1 MALARDLTPMIDFD
15 EVIDRRD
22 THSQKWDELEKGYG
36 VSPDGGIPLWVA
48 DMDFR
53 APPPVNEALQQMA
66 DHGIHGYYGDD
77 SSFRAAMAGW
87 MKRRHGWTIEPD
99 WALQTHGLVNAI
111 AMVIQACSAPG
122 EGVIIFSPVYHAFAR
137 IINANG
143 RRMVASPLR
152 VEDNRFHMDIEALE
166 ASLTGDER
174 ILLLCS
180 PHNPGGR
187 VWSAGELKE
196 VAAFCERNDIILVSD
211 EVHHDLVMPGHSHH
225 ITACVAPE
233 ICDRLVTLVAT
244 SRTFNIA
251 GMETGSML
259 ISNPKL
265 RRLVAKARSAMSIS
279 NNRFGMIMAEAAYR
293 DGDEWLDSLL
303 TYLDGN
309 RRVLNEGIAAIPGLS
324 VMNLEATYL
333 AWVDFSGTGMECEQF
348 MSRIRNVGLAPSA
361 GQSFGPEGELCMRF
375 NIACRRAL
383 LDEAMGRLADA
394 FSDLQ

>member
-1 MALARDLTPMIDFD
+1 MTDFD

-22 THSQKWDELEKGYG
+22 THSQKWDDLEKNYG
-36 VSPDGGIPLWVA
+36 VPADSGIPLWVA

-53 APPPVNEALQQMA
+53 APPPVNAALQRMV
-66 DHGIHGYYGDD
+66 DHGVHGYYGDD
-77 SSFRAAMAGW
+77 TSFRAAMAGW
-87 MKRRHGWTIEPD
+87 MKRRHDWTIEPE

-137 IINANG
+137 IISTND

-152 VEDNRFHMDIEALE
+152 IEDNRFHMDIAALE

-187 VWSAGELKE
+187 VWSAEELRD

-225 ITACVAPE
+225 VTACVAPE

-244 SRTFNIA
+244 SKTFNIA
-251 GMETGSML
+251 GIETGSML
-259 ISNPKL
+259 ISNPAL
-265 RRLVAKARSAMSIS
+265 RRRVAKARSAMSIS
-279 NNRFGMIMAEAAYR
+279 NNRFGMIMAEAAYQ

-309 RRVLNEGIAAIPGLS
+309 RRALNQGIEGVPGLT

-333 AWVDFSGTGMECEQF
+333 AWVDFSGTGMAREAF
-348 MSRIRNVGLAPSA
+348 TTRLKDAGLAPSD

>member
-1 MALARDLTPMIDFD
+1 MTDFD

-22 THSQKWDELEKGYG
+22 THSQKWDDLEKNYG
-36 VSPDGGIPLWVA
+36 VSADSGIPLWVA

-53 APPPVNEALQQMA
+53 APPPVNAALQRMV
-66 DHGIHGYYGDD
+66 DHGVHGYYGDD
-77 SSFRAAMAGW
+77 TSFRAAMAGW
-87 MKRRHGWTIEPD
+87 MKRRHDWTIEPE

-137 IINANG
+137 IISAND

-152 VEDNRFHMDIEALE
+152 IEDNRFHMDIAALE

-187 VWSAGELKE
+187 VWSAEELRD

-225 ITACVAPE
+225 VTACVAPE

-244 SRTFNIA
+244 SKTFNIA
-251 GMETGSML
+251 GIETGSML
-259 ISNPKL
+259 ISNPAL
-265 RRLVAKARSAMSIS
+265 RRRVAKARSAMSIS
-279 NNRFGMIMAEAAYR
+279 NNRFGMIMAEAAYQ

-309 RRVLNEGIAAIPGLS
+309 RRALNQGIEGVPGLS

-333 AWVDFSGTGMECEQF
+333 AWVDFSGTGMAREAF
-348 MSRIRNVGLAPSA
+348 TTRLKDAGLAPSD

>member
-1 MALARDLTPMIDFD
+1 MIDFD

-53 APPPVNEALQQMA
+53 APPPVNEALQQMV

-187 VWSAGELKE
+187 VWSAGELRD

-233 ICDRLVTLVAT
+233 DLRQACHSGGDKQDIQHCRDRDRQHADFESDTPPPGGESAVGDVD
-244 SRTFNIA
+244 FQQ
-251 GMETGSML
+251 
-259 ISNPKL
+259 PL
-265 RRLVAKARSAMSIS
+265 RNDHGRGGVSGR
-279 NNRFGMIMAEAAYR
+279 
-293 DGDEWLDSLL
+293 
-303 TYLDGN
+303 
-309 RRVLNEGIAAIPGLS
+309 RRV
-324 VMNLEATYL
+324 
-333 AWVDFSGTGMECEQF
+333 
-348 MSRIRNVGLAPSA
+348 A
-361 GQSFGPEGELCMRF
+361 GQP
-375 NIACRRAL
+375 
-383 LDEAMGRLADA
+383 ADL
-394 FSDLQ
+394 S

>member
-1 MALARDLTPMIDFD
+1 MIDFD
-15 EVIDRRD
+15 EVIDRRH
-22 THSQKWDELEKGYG
+22 THSQKWDELEKNYG
-36 VSPDGGIPLWVA
+36 VSPDAGIPLWVA

-53 APPPVNEALQQMA
+53 APPAVNVALQKMV

-77 SSFRAAMAGW
+77 SSFRAAMAAW
-87 MKRRHGWTIEPD
+87 MARRHGWTIEPD

-143 RRMVASPLR
+143 RRMVTSPLR
-152 VEDNRFHMDIEALE
+152 IEDNRFHMDIEALE
-166 ASLTGDER
+166 SSLTGDER

-187 VWSAGELKE
+187 VWSAEELRDL
-196 VAAFCERNDIILVSD
+196 AAFCKRNDIILVSD
-211 EVHHDLVMPGHSHH
+211 EVHHDLVMPGHRHH
-225 ITACVAPE
+225 ITALVAPE
-233 ICDRLVTLVAT
+233 ACDRLVTLVAT
-244 SRTFNIA
+244 SKTFNIA
-251 GMETGSML
+251 GIETGSML
-259 ISNPKL
+259 ISNPTL
-265 RRLVAKARSAMSIS
+265 RRRVAKIRSAMSTS
-279 NNRFGMIMAEAAYR
+279 NNRFGMIMAEAAYEG
-293 DGDEWLDSLL
+293 GDAWLDELVA
-303 TYLDGN
+303 YLDGN
-309 RRVLNEGIAAIPGLS
+309 RRVLNEGIEAVPGLS

-333 AWVDFSGTGMECEQF
+333 AWVDFSGTGMTREQF
-348 MSRIRNVGLAPSA
+348 TSRVRDVGLAPSD

-383 LDEAMGRLADA
+383 LGDAMTRLANA

>member
-1 MALARDLTPMIDFD
+1 MTDFD

-22 THSQKWDELEKGYG
+22 THSQKWDDLEKNYG
-36 VSPDGGIPLWVA
+36 VPADSGIPLWVA

-53 APPPVNEALQQMA
+53 APPPVNAALQRMV
-66 DHGIHGYYGDD
+66 DHGVHGYYGDD
-77 SSFRAAMAGW
+77 TSFRAAMAGW
-87 MKRRHGWTIEPD
+87 MKRRHDWTIEPE

-137 IINANG
+137 IISAND

-152 VEDNRFHMDIEALE
+152 IEDNRFHMDIAALE

-187 VWSAGELKE
+187 VWSAEELRD

-225 ITACVAPE
+225 VTACVAPE

-244 SRTFNIA
+244 SKTFNIA
-251 GMETGSML
+251 GIETGSML
-259 ISNPKL
+259 ISNPAL
-265 RRLVAKARSAMSIS
+265 RRRVAKARSAMSIS
-279 NNRFGMIMAEAAYR
+279 NNRFGMIMAEAAYQ

-309 RRVLNEGIAAIPGLS
+309 RRALNQGVKSVPGLS

-333 AWVDFSGTGMECEQF
+333 AWVDFSGTGMAREAF
-348 MSRIRNVGLAPSA
+348 TTRLKDAGLAPSD

-375 NIACRRAL
+375 NIACRRTL

>member
-1 MALARDLTPMIDFD
+1 MTDFD

-22 THSQKWDELEKGYG
+22 THSQKWDDLEKNYG
-36 VSPDGGIPLWVA
+36 VPADSGIPLWVA

-53 APPPVNEALQQMA
+53 APPPVNAALQRMV
-66 DHGIHGYYGDD
+66 DHGVHGYYGDD
-77 SSFRAAMAGW
+77 TSFRAAMAGW
-87 MKRRHGWTIEPD
+87 MKRRHDWTIEPE

-137 IINANG
+137 IISAND

-152 VEDNRFHMDIEALE
+152 IEDNRFHMDIAALE

-187 VWSAGELKE
+187 VWSAEELRD

-225 ITACVAPE
+225 VTACVAPE

-244 SRTFNIA
+244 SKTFNIA
-251 GMETGSML
+251 GIETGSML
-259 ISNPKL
+259 ISNPAL
-265 RRLVAKARSAMSIS
+265 RRRVAKARSAMSIS
-279 NNRFGMIMAEAAYR
+279 NNRFGMIMAEAAYQ

-309 RRVLNEGIAAIPGLS
+309 RRALNQGIEGVPGLS

-333 AWVDFSGTGMECEQF
+333 AWVDFSGTGMAREAF
-348 MSRIRNVGLAPSA
+348 TTRLKDAGLAPSD

-383 LDEAMGRLADA
+383 LDEAMGRLAGA

>member
-1 MALARDLTPMIDFD
+1 MTDFD

-22 THSQKWDELEKGYG
+22 THSQKWDDLEKNYG
-36 VSPDGGIPLWVA
+36 VPADSGIPLWVA

-53 APPPVNEALQQMA
+53 APPPVNAALQRMV
-66 DHGIHGYYGDD
+66 DHGVHGYYGDD
-77 SSFRAAMAGW
+77 TSFRAAMAGW
-87 MKRRHGWTIEPD
+87 MKRRHDWTIEPE

-137 IINANG
+137 IISAND

-152 VEDNRFHMDIEALE
+152 IEDNRFHMDIAALE

-187 VWSAGELKE
+187 VWSAEELRD

-225 ITACVAPE
+225 VTACVAPE

-244 SRTFNIA
+244 SKTFNIA
-251 GMETGSML
+251 GIETGSML
-259 ISNPKL
+259 ISNPAL
-265 RRLVAKARSAMSIS
+265 RSCVAKARSAMSIS
-279 NNRFGMIMAEAAYR
+279 NNRFGMIMAEAAYQ

-309 RRVLNEGIAAIPGLS
+309 RRALNQGIEGVPGLS

-333 AWVDFSGTGMECEQF
+333 AWVDFSGTGMAREAF
-348 MSRIRNVGLAPSA
+348 TTRLKDAGLAPSD

>member
-1 MALARDLTPMIDFD
+1 MTDFD

-22 THSQKWDELEKGYG
+22 THSQKWDDLEKNYG
-36 VSPDGGIPLWVA
+36 VPADSGIPLWVA

-53 APPPVNEALQQMA
+53 APPPVNAALQRMV
-66 DHGIHGYYGDD
+66 DHGVHGYYGDD
-77 SSFRAAMAGW
+77 TSFRAAMAGW
-87 MKRRHGWTIEPD
+87 MKRRHDWTIEPE

-137 IINANG
+137 IISAND

-152 VEDNRFHMDIEALE
+152 IEDNRFHMDIAALE

-187 VWSAGELKE
+187 VWSAEELRD

-225 ITACVAPE
+225 VTACVAPE

-244 SRTFNIA
+244 SKTFNIA
-251 GMETGSML
+251 GIETGSML
-259 ISNPKL
+259 ISNPAL
-265 RRLVAKARSAMSIS
+265 RRRVAKARSAMSIS
-279 NNRFGMIMAEAAYR
+279 NNRFGMIMAEAAYQ

-309 RRVLNEGIAAIPGLS
+309 RRALNQGIEGVPGLT

-333 AWVDFSGTGMECEQF
+333 AWVDFSGTGMAREAF
-348 MSRIRNVGLAPSA
+348 TTRLKDAGLAPSD

>member
-1 MALARDLTPMIDFD
+1 MTDFD

-22 THSQKWDELEKGYG
+22 THSQKWDDLEKNYG
-36 VSPDGGIPLWVA
+36 VPADSGIPLWVA

-53 APPPVNEALQQMA
+53 APPPVNAALQRMV
-66 DHGIHGYYGDD
+66 DHGVHGYYGDD
-77 SSFRAAMAGW
+77 TSFRAAMAGW
-87 MKRRHGWTIEPD
+87 MKRRHDWTIEPE

-137 IINANG
+137 IISAND

-152 VEDNRFHMDIEALE
+152 IEDNRFHMDIAALE

-187 VWSAGELKE
+187 VWSAEELRD

-225 ITACVAPE
+225 VTACVAPE

-244 SRTFNIA
+244 SKTFNIA
-251 GMETGSML
+251 GIETGSML
-259 ISNPKL
+259 ISNPAL
-265 RRLVAKARSAMSIS
+265 RSCVAKARSAMSIS
-279 NNRFGMIMAEAAYR
+279 NNRFGMIMAEAAYQ

-309 RRVLNEGIAAIPGLS
+309 RRALNQGVKSVPGLS

-333 AWVDFSGTGMECEQF
+333 AWVDFSGTGMAREAF
-348 MSRIRNVGLAPSA
+348 TTRLKDAGLAPSD

>member
-1 MALARDLTPMIDFD
+1 MTDFD

-22 THSQKWDELEKGYG
+22 THSQKWDDLEKNYG
-36 VSPDGGIPLWVA
+36 VAADSGIPLWVA

-53 APPPVNEALQQMA
+53 APPPVNAALQRMV
-66 DHGIHGYYGDD
+66 DHGVHGYYGDD
-77 SSFRAAMAGW
+77 TSFRAAMAGW
-87 MKRRHGWTIEPD
+87 MKRRHDWTIEPE

-137 IINANG
+137 IISAND

-152 VEDNRFHMDIEALE
+152 IEDNRFHMDIAALE

-187 VWSAGELKE
+187 VWSAEELRD

-225 ITACVAPE
+225 VTACVAPE

-244 SRTFNIA
+244 SKTFNIA
-251 GMETGSML
+251 GIETGSML
-259 ISNPKL
+259 ISNPAL
-265 RRLVAKARSAMSIS
+265 RSCVAKARSAMSIS
-279 NNRFGMIMAEAAYR
+279 NNRFGMIMAEAAYQ

-309 RRVLNEGIAAIPGLS
+309 RRALNQGIEGVPGLS

-333 AWVDFSGTGMECEQF
+333 AWVDFSGTGMAREAF
-348 MSRIRNVGLAPSA
+348 TTRLKDAGLAPSD

>member
-1 MALARDLTPMIDFD
+1 MTDFD

-22 THSQKWDELEKGYG
+22 THSQKWDDLEKNYG
-36 VSPDGGIPLWVA
+36 VPADSGIPLWVA

-53 APPPVNEALQQMA
+53 APPPVNAALQRMV
-66 DHGIHGYYGDD
+66 DHGVHGYYGDD
-77 SSFRAAMAGW
+77 TSFRAAMAGW
-87 MKRRHGWTIEPD
+87 MKRRHDWTIEPE

-137 IINANG
+137 IISAND

-152 VEDNRFHMDIEALE
+152 IEDNRFHMDIAALE

-187 VWSAGELKE
+187 VWSAEELRD

-225 ITACVAPE
+225 VTACVAPE

-244 SRTFNIA
+244 SKTFNIA
-251 GMETGSML
+251 GIETGSML
-259 ISNPKL
+259 ISNPAL
-265 RRLVAKARSAMSIS
+265 RRRVAKARSAMSIS
-279 NNRFGMIMAEAAYR
+279 NNRFGMIMAEAAYQ

-309 RRVLNEGIAAIPGLS
+309 RRALNQGIEGVPGLS

-333 AWVDFSGTGMECEQF
+333 AWVDFSGTGMAREAF
-348 MSRIRNVGLAPSA
+348 TTRLKDAGLAPSD

>member
-1 MALARDLTPMIDFD
+1 MTDFD

-22 THSQKWDELEKGYG
+22 THSQKWDDLEKNYG
-36 VSPDGGIPLWVA
+36 VPADSGIPLWVA

-53 APPPVNEALQQMA
+53 APPPVNAALQRMV
-66 DHGIHGYYGDD
+66 DHGVHGYYGDD
-77 SSFRAAMAGW
+77 TSFRAAMAGW
-87 MKRRHGWTIEPD
+87 MKRRHDWTIEPE

-137 IINANG
+137 IISAND

-152 VEDNRFHMDIEALE
+152 IEDNRFHMDIAALE

-187 VWSAGELKE
+187 VWSAEELRD

-225 ITACVAPE
+225 VTACVAPE
-233 ICDRLVTLVAT
+233 ICDRLITLVAT
-244 SRTFNIA
+244 SKTFNIA
-251 GMETGSML
+251 GIETGSML
-259 ISNPKL
+259 ISNPAL
-265 RRLVAKARSAMSIS
+265 RRRVAKARSAMSIS
-279 NNRFGMIMAEAAYR
+279 NNRFGMIMAEAAYQ

-309 RRVLNEGIAAIPGLS
+309 RRALNQGIEGVPGLS

-333 AWVDFSGTGMECEQF
+333 AWVDFSGTGMAREAF
-348 MSRIRNVGLAPSA
+348 TTRLKDAGLAPSD